1 MAMATAE
8 RDRPRIVVG
17 DSEENSRFRLLG
29 TFTEQ
34 NAARA
39 LWAGGLIYL
48 IGSLADLAAVWI
60 LNRVPG
66 SPDYEFTALANTL
79 DGTPRIVLAVAMIW
93 VALHIRG
100 SNSLMAQRLLSSV
113 LLVLGI
119 AGAIMGAII
128 VADYFVLRTAV
139 AEPDQKL
146 FLSITLKALTLS
158 ALHLVVLVPVG
169 VLGVRRPR
177 G

>member
-1 MAMATAE
+1 MATAE
-8 RDRPRIVVG
+8 RDRPQIIVG
-17 DSEENSRFRLLG
+17 DSKEAGRFRLLG

-48 IGSLADLAAVWI
+48 IGSLADLATLWI
-60 LNRVPG
+60 INRI
-66 SPDYEFTALANTL
+66 PDNPDWEFTALANTL

-100 SNSLMAQRLLSSV
+100 SNSLVIQRLMGV
-113 LLVLGI
+113 LLLLLGV
-119 AGAIMGAII
+119 AGAIMGAMVI
-128 VADYFVLRTAV
+128 ADYFVLREAV
-139 AEPDQKL
+139 APPDQKL

-158 ALHLVVLVPVG
+158 ALHLLVLVPVG
-169 VLGVRRPR
+169 VLSVRRPR

>member
-1 MAMATAE
+1 MATAE
-8 RDRPRIVVG
+8 QDRPQIIVG
-17 DSEENSRFRLLG
+17 DSKDTGRFRLLG

-48 IGSLADLAAVWI
+48 IGSFADLASLWI
-60 LNRVPG
+60 INRIPG
-66 SPDYEFTALANTL
+66 NPDYEFTALANTL

-100 SNSLMAQRLLSSV
+100 SNSILIQRFMGILL
-113 LLVLGI
+113 LLLGI
-119 AGAIMGAII
+119 AGAIMGAMVI
-128 VADYFVLRTAV
+128 ADYFVLRAAV

-146 FLSITLKALTLS
+146 FVSITLKALTLS
-158 ALHLVVLVPVG
+158 ALHLLVLVPVG
-169 VLGVRRPR
+169 VLSVRRPR

>member
-1 MAMATAE
+1 MATAE
-8 RDRPRIVVG
+8 RDRPQIVVG
-17 DSEENSRFRLLG
+17 DSEEKGRFRLIG

-34 NAARA
+34 NAARV

-66 SPDYEFTALANTL
+66 NPDYEFTALANTL

-100 SNSLMAQRLLSSV
+100 SNSLMAQRVLASL
-113 LLVLGI
+113 LLVLGVV
-119 AGAIMGAII
+119 GAIMGAMVI
-128 VADYFVLRTAV
+128 ADYFVLRSAI

-146 FLSITLKALTLS
+146 FVSITLKALTLS
-158 ALHLVVLVPVG
+158 ALHLVLLVPVG